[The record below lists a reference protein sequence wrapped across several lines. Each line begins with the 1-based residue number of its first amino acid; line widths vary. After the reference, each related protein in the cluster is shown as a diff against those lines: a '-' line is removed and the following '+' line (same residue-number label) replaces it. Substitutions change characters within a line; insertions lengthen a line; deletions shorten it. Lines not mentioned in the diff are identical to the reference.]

1 MALHPTY
8 IIEEKSSILH
18 TEREIICS
26 ILFGRSYI
34 SYVFSNPERTAIYLV
49 KHFDLQNQVLGKSD
63 FDEMLFDL
71 FIKKALSVRLAIDS
85 QKVSLMPSKH
95 SKKLGPDFFATLFEQ
110 WPEEAVYQQNA
121 SADCQLFYSL
131 KKKTVEFL
139 QQRIQ
144 DLILVDSTLPL
155 LKIYPEYCNRD
166 CPVNLFIAVKE
177 EHFYLTVLNEDSS
190 FSLHQSHP
198 YQQAE
203 DVLFSVAQVIF
214 NMQAQAD
221 SVGIQIH
228 GEVSSTD
235 SVIELLRSYYPGT
248 RPMRRIKSLQY
259 PEELFQH
266 PSYYFFNLFA
276 LVSCEL

>member
-85 QKVSLMPSKH
+85 QKISLMPIRYNKKH
-95 SKKLGPDFFATLFEQ
+95 GKDFFHALFEV
-110 WPEEAVYQQNA
+110 WPEEDIYQQMA
-121 SADCQLFYSL
+121 STDCQLLYSL

-144 DLILVDSTLPL
+144 DLTLVDSTLPL
-155 LKIYPEYCNRD
+155 LKTYPEYCYRD
-166 CPVNLFIAVKE
+166 SKFNLFIAVKE
-177 EHFYLTVLNEDSS
+177 EHFYLTILDQRSKYI
-190 FSLHQSHP
+190 LHQANA
-198 YQQAE
+198 YQSVE
-203 DVLFSVAQVIF
+203 DVLYFVAQCQHNLNVKHEDI
-214 NMQAQAD
+214 
-221 SVGIQIH
+221 SIQIH
-228 GEVSSTD
+228 GEVNSTEKIID
-235 SVIELLRSYYPGT
+235 HLRSYYPSA
-248 RPMRRIKSLQY
+248 RPVSRIKTLNY